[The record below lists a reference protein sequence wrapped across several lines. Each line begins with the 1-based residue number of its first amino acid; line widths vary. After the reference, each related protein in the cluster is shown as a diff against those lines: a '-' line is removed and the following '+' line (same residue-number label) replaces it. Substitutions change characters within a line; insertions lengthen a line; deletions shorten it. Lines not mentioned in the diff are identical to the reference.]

1 MYRYESG
8 LTRVPTSRLIAI
20 SSVLGVSIEVLT
32 NADGAAT
39 RVPLPV
45 TGEVGRLLWAFSNIN
60 RPEQRKALLALARSM
75 AEPEGEESP

>member
-20 SSVLGVSIEVLT
+20 SSALGVSVEALT
-32 NADGAAT
+32 NANGAAT
-39 RVPLPV
+39 PAQLSA
-45 TGEVGRLLWAFSNIN
+45 TGEVGSLLWAFSNIT
-60 RPEQRKALLALARSM
+60 RREQRKALLALARSM